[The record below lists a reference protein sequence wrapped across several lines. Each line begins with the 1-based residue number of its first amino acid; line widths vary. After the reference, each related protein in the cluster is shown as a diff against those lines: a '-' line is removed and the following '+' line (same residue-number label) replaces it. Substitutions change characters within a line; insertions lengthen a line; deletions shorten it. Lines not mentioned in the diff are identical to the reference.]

1 MTRIL
6 LIDDDEKLEAP
17 LAEYFERFDL
27 TLVAA
32 HHPAK
37 GLEKLSQENF
47 DLVILDVMLPDQD
60 GFEVCREIRKS
71 SSIPIVMLTARGEV
85 TDRVVG
91 LELGA
96 DDYLPKPFEPRELVA
111 RIQNVLRR
119 TDGSRSGNVATEDN
133 NSLHFDN
140 LTIDLQQREVSVDGN
155 VVDLTTMEYQLLTL
169 LAKSPGKD
177 FSRDDILG
185 QLKGTENEL
194 FSRSVDI
201 LVSRLRQKLKPAEP
215 IKTVYGSGYAF
226 TGRPRS

>member
-27 TLVAA
+27 ILVAEN
-32 HHPAK
+32 HPSR
-37 GLEKLSQENF
+37 GLQRLAEDSF

-119 TDGSRSGNVATEDN
+119 TDGSRSGNADAKDTG
-133 NSLHFDN
+133 SLHFDN

-155 VVDLTTMEYQLLTL
+155 VIDLTTMEYQLITL
-169 LAKSPGKD
+169 LAKSPGED

-226 TGRPRS
+226 IGRPKS